1 MTQQSSRYSRYYS
14 YIKPFTNLPI
24 VKNYGSAIFTVLTL
38 TIFIFFAI
46 KPTIE
51 TIVVLRKKLADSSQ
65 VLEQVTK
72 KVENL
77 SLGKEN
83 YDRLDQSIKTKIQT
97 AIPDNISLKLLI
109 QSLEQAALQN
119 QASISALQIQPITL
133 EAKENNT
140 LGSLEEVGFVFNTE
154 GKYQNLVSLLQQ
166 IKSSARLISI
176 ENVVLNKLE
185 EGGELVMSLTGK
197 AYYIR

>member
-1 MTQQSSRYSRYYS
+1 MTQQVNRYSRYYS
-14 YIKPFTNLPI
+14 YIKPITNIPI
-24 VKNYGSAIFTVLTL
+24 IKNYGSAIFTVLAL
-38 TIFIFFAI
+38 IIFIFFAI

-65 VLEQVTK
+65 VLEQVNK
-72 KVENL
+72 KVEDI

-83 YDRLDQSIKTKIQT
+83 YGRLDPNIKTKIQT
-97 AIPDNISLKLLI
+97 AIPDNISLKSLI

-119 QASISALQIQPITL
+119 QASISALQIQPVTL

-140 LGSLEEVGFVFNTE
+140 LGSLAEISFVFNTE
-154 GKYQNLVSLLQQ
+154 GKYQNLISLLQQ
-166 IKSSARLISI
+166 IRRSARLIST
-176 ENVVLNKLE
+176 ENVILNKLG
-185 EGGELVMSLTGK
+185 EGEGLVMSLTGK